1 MSNSFHSLLVSK
13 VKKETADCVS
23 VSFEIPE
30 DLKNKFKYKQGQY
43 LTLIFE
49 INGKEERRSYSMS
62 SSPVEEEISVSIKRV
77 EKGIVS
83 NYVNDQ
89 VKEGATIN
97 VLPPEGRFY
106 TKLDVEQQKT
116 YYLFGAGSGI
126 TPLMS
131 ILKTILEQEPK
142 STVFLLYGNRDESSI
157 IFKEELD
164 QLSNRYAGQLIVQH
178 ILSQPK
184 KEKTGGIGGFF
195 KKAVTNW
202 QGLTGRIDATF
213 VKSFLSENPLRSKDA
228 EYFICGPG
236 EMIDGVEKA
245 LVDLGLPSKHI
256 HAERFTTE
264 KLDAAVAKSMGAD
277 GAQVKVHVDGKTHD
291 ILVPK
296 GKTILDVMIAEKLD
310 APYSCT
316 SGACSTCMAKVLKG
330 KVEMEVCYALDDDEV
345 AEGYILTCQSHP
357 TTGEVE
363 IDFQE

>member
-1 MSNSFHSLLVSK
+1 MSSSFHSLQVSK

-23 VSFEIPE
+23 ISFEIPE
-30 DLKNKFKYKQGQY
+30 GVKNKFQYKQGQY

-62 SSPVEEEISVSIKRV
+62 SSPVEDEITVSIKRV
-77 EKGIVS
+77 NKGIVS

-89 VKEGATIN
+89 IKEGSTIN

-106 TKLDVEQQKT
+106 TKLNEQQQKT

-164 QLSNRYAGQLIVQH
+164 QLANRYAGQLIVQH

-195 KKAVTNW
+195 KKTVVNW
-202 QGLTGRIDATF
+202 QGLTGRIDSTF
-213 VKSFLSENPLRSKDA
+213 VKSFLNENPLRSKEA

-236 EMIDGVEKA
+236 NMIDGVEKT
-245 LVDLGLPSKHI
+245 LLDLDLSTKNI
-256 HAERFTTE
+256 HTERFTTE

-277 GAQVKVHVDGKTHD
+277 GAQVTVHLDGKTHQ
-291 ILVPK
+291 IVVPK
-296 GKTILDVMIAEKLD
+296 GKTILDILIDQKLD
-310 APYSCT
+310 PPYSCT

-345 AEGYILTCQSHP
+345 ADGYILTCQSHP
-357 TTGEVE
+357 STGELE